1 MTRLLACTLLAST
14 LTVAQVIDPA
24 TRTVTTSNF
33 LVTWNTGVDTEA
45 ITTLDWMGSPNVT
58 STYELDSCGNMG
70 EGGNVQYFGNAWG
83 PPDPQVGGQVLVG
96 GGTIT
101 PQGTSPWSGRIL
113 AFGTAEITVN
123 SNSTN
128 CPPSS
133 AGINVQTTYRF
144 ANPADSAVNWFEV
157 QRVFDFTDAAFA
169 HDLRPY
175 ILRLNTGAGYSDV
188 LYPAADGVLASIP
201 VFGCG
206 NGCTGPVSAPGAAP
220 LSPPWLSI
228 QGWFAL
234 YNPTTK
240 QGVVVKR
247 TQAYDPQGSP
257 IAAQLWVDYDGP
269 TGSYETSAPSVLLLD
284 PPGGFSGGLVSET
297 ETLCFFNSATWT
309 PSMIPPAGCRND
321 AAHLYPSTLT
331 FAGQPVGVASTPKVA
346 VVRNI
351 GTHTVPITSIVASG
365 DYLATDNCPKTLPVG
380 GSCDIEVSFDPLA
393 PGIRSGF
400 VDIDMPGEN
409 EHLSLAGLGLAAE

>member
-1 MTRLLACTLLAST
+1 MTRILAFILLTST
-14 LTVAQVIDPA
+14 LMSAQVIDPT

-58 STYELDSCGNMG
+58 STYELDACGNTG

-101 PQGTSPWSGRIL
+101 PQGTSPWSGHIL
-113 AFGTAEITVN
+113 PFGTAQITIN

-144 ANPADSAVNWFEV
+144 SDPADSAVNWFEV
-157 QRVFDFTDAAFA
+157 QRVFDFTAAAFNY
-169 HDLRPY
+169 DLRPY
-175 ILRLNTGAGYSDV
+175 ILRLNTGAGYTDV
-188 LYPAADGVLASIP
+188 LYPAANGVLASIP
-201 VFGCG
+201 VFDCSY
-206 NGCTGPVSAPGAAP
+206 GCTGPISAPGAAS
-220 LSPPWLSI
+220 LSPAWVST

-240 QGVVVKR
+240 QGVIVKR
-247 TQAYDPQGSP
+247 TEAYDPQGSP
-257 IAAQLWVDYDGP
+257 IAAQLWIDYDGP
-269 TGSYETSAPSVLLLD
+269 SGSYETSSPSVLLLE
-284 PPGGFSGGLVSET
+284 PPGGFTGGLVSET
-297 ETLCFFNSATWT
+297 ETMCFFNSATWT
-309 PSMIPPAGCRND
+309 PSLTPPAGCRNNI
-321 AAHLYPSTLT
+321 AHLSPSTLT
-331 FAGQPVGVASTPKVA
+331 FAGQSVGVASTPRIA
-346 VVRNI
+346 VVSNI
-351 GTHTVPITSIVASG
+351 GSHGVIITSIVASG
-365 DYLATDNCPKTLPVG
+365 DYLAVNNCPETLPTG
-380 GSCDIEVSFDPLA
+380 GSCEIAVSFVPVA

-409 EHLSLAGLGLAAE
+409 EHLSLAGLGVAAE